1 MPSYQARVFYPDGVK
16 TQRVD
21 APDRQS
27 VAAVLGVAPQHV
39 LAVEELSA
47 DATDLNPG
55 RQGAG
60 MLGRKAGQKLG
71 RKRFPLQ
78 LFSQELAVLLDAGI
92 SLLEA
97 LTTLREKEA
106 SEPVRAALDG
116 VIANIEQ
123 GRPLSVAM
131 REQPQ
136 AFDELV
142 CAIVAANERTGQL
155 SAALAQHAKY
165 LAWVESL
172 RARLIAACVYPVM
185 LLAVGSA
192 VILFLLLFV
201 LPRFAGILDGL
212 GNDLPWASRVLI
224 RFGQTAG
231 SQPLAVVFG
240 LGLLAL
246 GCVGLWRH
254 PGLRERVQ
262 ASMWTLPGL
271 GPRLR
276 VLALA
281 RLYRSLAMLLASG
294 VPVLASLRIV
304 QDVVAAP
311 WRPAVAA
318 AAAQIERGERL
329 SEALEAHDLATPV
342 ARRMVRV
349 GERSGE
355 VAAMLERAAAF
366 HDEEAVRLTELLTR
380 AINPALMLIMGVL
393 IGGII
398 VLMYLPIFQLVEQV
412 Q

>member
-1 MPSYQARVFYPDGVK
+1 MPSYMAKTFHADGVVK

-27 VAAVLGVAPQHV
+27 VAAVLGVAPAHV
-39 LAVEELSA
+39 LEVTELA
-47 DATDLNPG
+47 AGKPLLRRGIG
-55 RQGAG
+55 RGN
-60 MLGRKAGQKLG
+60 KN
-71 RKRFPLQ
+71 FPLQ
-78 LFSQELAVLLDAGI
+78 LFSQELSVLLDAGI
-92 SLLEA
+92 TLLEA

-106 SEPVRAALDG
+106 SEPVRTALDA
-116 VIANIEQ
+116 VIATVQQ
-123 GRPLSVAM
+123 GQPLSTAF
-131 REQPQ
+131 RAQPQ

-165 LAWVESL
+165 LAWVDAL
-172 RARLIAACVYPVM
+172 RSRLIAACVYPVM
-185 LLAVGSA
+185 LLSVGGA

-212 GNDLPWASRVLI
+212 GNELPWGSKVLI
-224 RFGQTAG
+224 AFGQTAG
-231 SQPLAVVFG
+231 QHPWMVLGGVALLG
-240 LGLLAL
+240 LGGVA
-246 GCVGLWRH
+246 LWRNE
-254 PGLRERVQ
+254 GLRLRVQ
-262 ASMWTLPGL
+262 ASLWTLPGI

-294 VPVLASLRIV
+294 VPVLPSLRIV

-318 AAAQIERGERL
+318 AAAQVERGERL
-329 SEALEAHDLATPV
+329 SDALEAQDLATPV

-380 AINPALMLIMGVL
+380 AINPALMLIMGIV

>member
-1 MPSYQARVFYPDGVK
+1 MPSYQVRVFHPEGVR
-16 TQRVD
+16 TVRVD
-21 APDRQS
+21 ALDAHA
-27 VAAVLGVAPQHV
+27 VAGALGVAPQHV
-39 LAVEELSA
+39 LDVQELGE
-47 DATDLNPG
+47 T
-55 RQGAG
+55 GAG
-60 MLGRKAGQKLG
+60 IRAGRRSTRA
-71 RKRFPLQ
+71 FPLQ

-92 SLLEA
+92 ALLEA
-97 LTTLREKEA
+97 LNTLREKEA
-106 SEPVRAALDG
+106 QASVRQALDA
-116 VIANIEQ
+116 VVSQVEQ
-123 GRPLSVAM
+123 GQPLSVAL
-131 REQPQ
+131 RQQPQ
-136 AFDELV
+136 AFDELI

-155 SAALAQHAKY
+155 STALAQHAKY
-165 LAWVESL
+165 LAWVDNL
-172 RARLIAACVYPVM
+172 RSRLIAACVYPVM

-212 GNDLPWASRVLI
+212 GNDLPWASMVLM

-231 SQPLAVVFG
+231 AHPMWVLGG
-240 LGLLAL
+240 LGALAL
-246 GCVGLWRH
+246 GAVSLWRH
-254 PGLRERVQ
+254 PGLRQRVQ
-262 ASMWTLPGL
+262 ASLWTLPGL

-281 RLYRSLAMLLASG
+281 RLYRSLSMLLASG

-304 QDVVAAP
+304 EDVVALP

-318 AAAQIERGERL
+318 AAEQIERGERL
-329 SEALEAHDLATPV
+329 SEALESQDLATPV

-380 AINPALMLIMGVL
+380 AINPALMLVMGVL

-398 VLMYLPIFQLVEQV
+398 VLMYMPIFQLVEQV

>member
-1 MPSYQARVFYPDGVK
+1 MPSFQARVFHPEGVK
-16 TQRVD
+16 LLRVE
-21 APDRQS
+21 APDRAS
-27 VAAVLGVAPQHV
+27 VAGVLGVSPQHV
-39 LAVEELSA
+39 LAVEELKPNSPAQGLKAMRSA
-47 DATDLNPG
+47 
-55 RQGAG
+55 R
-60 MLGRKAGQKLG
+60 
-71 RKRFPLQ
+71 RFPLQ
-78 LFSQELAVLLDAGI
+78 LFSQELSVLLDAGI
-92 SLLEA
+92 ALLEA
-97 LTTLREKEA
+97 LNTLREKEGVEA
-106 SEPVRAALDG
+106 VRVALNG
-116 VIANIEQ
+116 VIASVEQ
-123 GRPLSVAM
+123 GQPLSVAM
-131 REQPQ
+131 RAQPQ

-155 SAALAQHAKY
+155 SSALAQHAKY

-185 LLAVGSA
+185 LLAVGGG
-192 VILFLLLFV
+192 VIMFLLLFV

-212 GNDLPWASRVLI
+212 GNDLPWASRLLI
-224 RFGQTAG
+224 QFGQTAG
-231 SQPLAVVFG
+231 AHPFAV
-240 LGLLAL
+240 LGGLAL
-246 GCVGLWRH
+246 LLFAGFALWRH
-254 PGLRERVQ
+254 EPLRQRLQ
-262 ASMWTLPGL
+262 AALWTLPGL

-304 QDVVAAP
+304 EDVVAAP

-318 AAAQIERGERL
+318 AAAQIESGQRL
-329 SEALEAHDLATPV
+329 SEALEAQDLATPV

-355 VAAMLERAAAF
+355 VPAMLERAAAF
-366 HDEEAVRLTELLTR
+366 HDEEAARLTELLTR

>member
-1 MPSYQARVFYPDGVK
+1 MPSYQARIYHPEGVRSV
-16 TQRVD
+16 RVD
-21 APDRQS
+21 ALDAHA
-27 VAAVLGVAPQHV
+27 VAGVLGVPPQHV
-39 LAVEELSA
+39 LEVQELS
-47 DATDLNPG
+47 
-55 RQGAG
+55 GAG
-60 MLGRKAGQKLG
+60 MAAARSGRRSG
-71 RKRFPLQ
+71 RGFPLQ

-92 SLLEA
+92 ALLEA
-97 LTTLREKEA
+97 LNTLREKEGQA
-106 SEPVRAALDG
+106 SVREALDA
-116 VIANIEQ
+116 VLSQVEQ
-123 GRPLSVAM
+123 GQPLSVAL
-131 REQPQ
+131 RQQPQ
-136 AFDELV
+136 AFDELI

-165 LAWVESL
+165 LAWVDGL

-185 LLAVGSA
+185 LLGVGSA

-212 GNDLPWASRVLI
+212 GNDLPWASMVLM

-231 SQPLAVVFG
+231 AHPMWVLGG
-240 LGLLAL
+240 LGLLGVGVA
-246 GCVGLWRH
+246 GLWRH
-254 PGLRERVQ
+254 PGLRERLQ
-262 ASMWTLPGL
+262 ASLWTLPGL

-281 RLYRSLAMLLASG
+281 RLYRSLSMLLASG

-304 QDVVAAP
+304 EDVVARP

-329 SEALEAHDLATPV
+329 SEALESQDLATPV

-366 HDEEAVRLTELLTR
+366 HDEEAARLTELLTR
-380 AINPALMLIMGVL
+380 AINPALMLVMGVL

-398 VLMYLPIFQLVEQV
+398 VLMYMPIFQLVEQV

>member
-1 MPSYQARVFYPDGVK
+1 MPQYQIRIFHPQQGV
-16 TQRVD
+16 QSRRIE

-27 VAAVLGVAPQHV
+27 LAALAGVAPQHLLEV
-39 LAVEELSA
+39 QEIG
-47 DATDLNPG
+47 DAAAGAAPRRL
-55 RQGAG
+55 RGAG
-60 MLGRKAGQKLG
+60 
-71 RKRFPLQ
+71 KRFPLQ

-92 SLLEA
+92 ALLEA

-106 SEPVRAALDG
+106 NTAVRSALDG
-116 VIANIEQ
+116 VIEAVQQ
-123 GRPLSVAM
+123 GQPLSRAM
-131 REQPQ
+131 LAQPQ

-155 SAALAQHAKY
+155 SAALAQHSRY

-172 RARLIAACVYPVM
+172 RSRLIAACVYPAM
-185 LLAVGSA
+185 LLLVGGA

-201 LPRFAGILDGL
+201 LPRFAGILDSL
-212 GNDLPWASRVLI
+212 GDELPWASRALI
-224 RFGQTAG
+224 LFGQTAG
-231 SQPLAVVFG
+231 GQPLLV
-240 LGLLAL
+240 LGGIALLMGSGVA
-246 GCVGLWRH
+246 LWRH
-254 PGLRERVQ
+254 AGLRQRLQ
-262 ASMWTLPGL
+262 ASLWTLPGL

-281 RLYRSLAMLLASG
+281 RLYRSMGMLLGSG
-294 VPVLASLRIV
+294 VPVLAALRIV
-304 QDVVAAP
+304 QGVVALP
-311 WRPAVAA
+311 WRAAVAA
-318 AAAQIERGERL
+318 AAEQVAQGGRF
-329 SEALEAHDLATPV
+329 SDALEDQGLATPV

-355 VAAMLERAAAF
+355 LPAMLERAAAF

>member
-1 MPSYQARVFYPDGVK
+1 MPSYQAKTFHADGVVK

-27 VAAVLGVAPQHV
+27 VAGVLGVAPQHV
-39 LAVEELSA
+39 LELTEISS
-47 DATDLNPG
+47 
-55 RQGAG
+55 GASLRR
-60 MLGRKAGQKLG
+60 LGRGSKN
-71 RKRFPLQ
+71 FPLQ
-78 LFSQELAVLLDAGI
+78 LFSQELSVLLDAGI
-92 SLLEA
+92 TLLEA

-106 SEPVRAALDG
+106 SEPVRVALDG
-116 VIANIEQ
+116 VIAMVQQ
-123 GRPLSVAM
+123 GQPLSTAF
-131 REQPQ
+131 RAQPQ

-165 LAWVESL
+165 LAWVDAL
-172 RARLIAACVYPVM
+172 RSRLIAACVYPVM
-185 LLAVGSA
+185 LLAVGGA
-192 VILFLLLFV
+192 VIMFLLLFV

-212 GNDLPWASRVLI
+212 GSDLPWGSKVLI
-224 RFGQTAG
+224 GFGRTAG
-231 SQPLAVVFG
+231 AHPFAVLFG
-240 LGLLAL
+240 VALLGLTA
-246 GCVGLWRH
+246 VAVWRL
-254 PGLRERVQ
+254 PGLRLRVQ
-262 ASMWTLPGL
+262 ASLWTLPGI

-294 VPVLASLRIV
+294 VPVLPSLRIV

-318 AAAQIERGERL
+318 AAAQVERGERL
-329 SEALEAHDLATPV
+329 SDALETQNLATPV

-380 AINPALMLIMGVL
+380 AINPALMLIMGVV

>member
-1 MPSYQARVFYPDGVK
+1 MPSFLTRVYHPDGVR

-21 APDRQS
+21 APDAQA
-27 VAAVLGVAPQHV
+27 VAAALGVLPQHV
-39 LAVEELSA
+39 LEVTELGATGAAAATGSA
-47 DATDLNPG
+47 GT
-55 RQGAG
+55 AG
-60 MLGRKAGQKLG
+60 LRRLGISSSGS
-71 RKRFPLQ
+71 KRFPLQ

-92 SLLEA
+92 ALLEA
-97 LTTLREKEA
+97 LNTLREKEGNGA
-106 SEPVRAALDG
+106 VRQALDG
-116 VIANIEQ
+116 VIQAVEQ
-123 GRPLSVAM
+123 GQPLSAAM
-131 REQPQ
+131 RQQPQ

-155 SAALAQHAKY
+155 SAALAQHSRY

-172 RARLIAACVYPVM
+172 RAKLIAACVYPVM
-185 LLAVGSA
+185 LLGVGSA
-192 VILFLLLFV
+192 VILFLLLYV

-212 GNDLPWASRVLI
+212 GNELPWASRALI
-224 RFGQTAG
+224 QFGQTAG
-231 SQPLAVVFG
+231 AHPLLVLGGIAALAVAA
-240 LGLLAL
+240 LA
-246 GCVGLWRH
+246 LWRH
-254 PGLRERVQ
+254 PVLRQRVQ
-262 ASMWTLPGL
+262 AAMWTLPGL
-271 GPRLR
+271 GSRLR

-304 QDVVAAP
+304 QDVIAAP

-329 SEALEAHDLATPV
+329 SEALEAQDLATPV

-366 HDEEAVRLTELLTR
+366 HDEEAQRLTELLTR
-380 AINPALMLIMGVL
+380 AINPALMLVMGIL